1 MDTTTAEERRS
12 MIDNV
17 SLDEAQTAIGILI
30 DAAEA
35 HASCYDDDP
44 RECIKTDVMNA
55 FYAGVAWQGNQ
66 GAQAVPHAD
75 KLAGSYSTIY
85 NYLLDKAKSAGFGSV
100 SQAIA
105 AAAAAQEGAPK
116 E

>member
-1 MDTTTAEERRS
+1 

-17 SLDEAQTAIGILI
+17 SPEEAEAAIGILI
-30 DAAEA
+30 DAAES

-55 FYAGVAWQGNQ
+55 FYAGVAWQKNQ
-66 GAQAVPHAD
+66 EPQAVPQAD
-75 KLAGSYSTIY
+75 RTSGTYAGIY
-85 NYLLDKAKSAGFGSV
+85 NSLLAKAKEAGFISV
-100 SQAIA
+100 NHAIA
-105 AAAAAQEGAPK
+105 AAAAQKGAPQ